1 MRLARVR
8 PLRVASFVG
17 LWALAACGN
26 TSGESP
32 PVPLPDAAPDAL
44 TDAAFAADANAA
56 TDADAA
62 PTDADAAT
70 DSAAPTD
77 ADATVAAWEPAA
89 HASLPQVQTFGGPV
103 LTAPKVIPVFF
114 ANDPLQS
121 QIEQF
126 LAELVGS
133 AYWTATTSE
142 YGVGALQVAPS
153 IVVSDAVPSA
163 ITDAQI
169 QSFLAGYLDGTHPQ
183 WPAIAA
189 NHVYVVFYPQATT
202 ITKGQDISCQDIG
215 GYHNQSGQGQSG
227 EGVDGGSAPD
237 GADEGGTDAGPDG
250 ASGAPGPSFV
260 YGVIARCPTFNGLTG
275 IDHVTGATSHELI
288 ESATDPSRTYFAF
301 SLVDFDH
308 LAWNYNG
315 SDVSGSELADIC
327 ASSEAEIYQR
337 MVGNFVVQRSWSNQ
351 AAEANQD
358 PCVPPIPAAYFNSA
372 PDLDD
377 TFFTPDPVDP
387 TAVLFPTTGVSVPLG
402 QSRTITLHL
411 FSTEKTPDWYVGE
424 AEYHGA
430 DAGPSLSFAFDKPS
444 GNNGDVIHLT
454 LTRTATGPLPGG
466 NSEIDIASS
475 PNGDFTEGTYQ
486 SWRVFVTQ

>member
-1 MRLARVR
+1 M
-8 PLRVASFVG
+8 
-17 LWALAACGN
+17 
-26 TSGESP
+26 
-32 PVPLPDAAPDAL
+32 PLPDAAPDAL
-44 TDAAFAADANAA
+44 TDAAPAADANAT
-56 TDADAA
+56 TDSAA
-62 PTDADAAT
+62 PTDAAT

-77 ADATVAAWEPAA
+77 TDATVATWEPAA

-103 LTAPKVIPVFF
+103 LLAPKVIPVFF

-183 WPAIAA
+183 WPAITA

-202 ITKGQDISCQDIG
+202 ITDSAGISCQAFG
-215 GYHNQSGQGQSG
+215 AYHNQSGQSQSG
-227 EGVDGGSAPD
+227 EGVDGGIAPD
-237 GADEGGTDAGPDG
+237 GVDEGGTDAGPDG
-250 ASGAPGPSFV
+250 ASSAVGPSFV
-260 YGVIARCPTFNGLTG
+260 YGVIARCASFNGLTG
-275 IDHVTGATSHELI
+275 IDHVTAATSHELI
-288 ESATDPSRTYFAF
+288 ESATDPSGYASF
-301 SLVDFDH
+301 SFVDFDH

-315 SDVSGSELADIC
+315 SEYLGSELADMC
-327 ASSEAEIYQR
+327 LNSEAEAKINQR
-337 MVGNFVVQRSWSNQ
+337 MVGNFMVQRSWSNQ

-358 PCVPPIPAAYFNSA
+358 PCVPPIAAAYFNSA

-377 TFFTPDPVDP
+377 TFFTPYPDDP
-387 TAVLFPTTGVSVPLG
+387 TALLVPTTGVSVPLG

-424 AEYHGA
+424 GEYYGA

-444 GNNGDVIHLT
+444 GNNGDIIHLT
-454 LTRTATGPLPGG
+454 LTRTATGPLAGG
-466 NSEIDIASS
+466 NSEINVGSS

-486 SWRVFVTQ
+486 RWRFFVTQ